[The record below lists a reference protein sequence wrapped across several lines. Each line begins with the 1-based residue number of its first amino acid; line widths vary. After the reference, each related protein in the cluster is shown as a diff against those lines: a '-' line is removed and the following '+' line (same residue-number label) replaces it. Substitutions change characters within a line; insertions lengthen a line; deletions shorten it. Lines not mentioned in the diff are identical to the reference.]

1 MACEDAVTAKQA
13 SCSLQQSR
21 QIKLPLPP
29 WANRSHFQVPSV
41 HTRLH
46 VCQCDFDSLTAIAFE
61 AAQLLL
67 SACVHAE
74 CSHPS
79 CWKKNKYVSSFIA
92 SVLINSTRNNEAGIV
107 LGAHVRSSI
116 RHQLKCSPLGF
127 LSKKHISPNYNK
139 WQLSLLHWPSLAT
152 ARRWG
157 RRRKEKPALC
167 PCMGFHFYCVWLLFL

>member
-1 MACEDAVTAKQA
+1 MQSQPSKPAVL
-13 SCSLQQSR
+13 CSSLVKSSSLYPHEQTD
-21 QIKLPLPP
+21 LTF
-29 WANRSHFQVPSV
+29 RSHLYIQDSTSANVI
-41 HTRLH
+41 
-46 VCQCDFDSLTAIAFE
+46 FDSLTAIAFE